1 MKCKPRSRGNLIAW
15 CRPCTAI
22 IVVLLANCTQ
32 RQASKTVC
40 PSGLRGWTRVPLA
53 QAAWVQIPQLSS
65 CVLPRLPCLKY
76 IFSGVACHGLSRQHP
91 ESTSSAIRAARA
103 RLQQHGAAIGP
114 DKHRHE
120 TWTHWG
126 LKPGPSACEADVI
139 PLHHVPVKRMLFAVH
154 LYSIC
159 VRPCF

>member
-65 CVLPRLPCLKY
+65 CALPRLPCLKY

-103 RLQQHGAAIGP
+103 RLQRHGAAIGP

-126 LKPGPSACEADVI
+126 LNPGPSACEADVI
-139 PLHHVPVKRMLFAVH
+139 PLHHVPVKRIFAVH
-154 LYSIC
+154 VYSIC
-159 VRPCF
+159 IRPCF